1 MAGEPQQ
8 YLGFGADGI
17 TLSADGETLFFG
29 PTGGSY
35 LYSVPTALLRAQGP
49 TSEVRAQAGVTS
61 LTQKGAS
68 DGFETDSNG
77 LVYLGHPQ
85 QNAVV
90 IYNPAN
96 SSMSTFV
103 RDPRVNWVD
112 TLSIGTDG
120 YLYFTVNQL
129 NYAPQQTYPG
139 TDRRIHPYVLFR
151 AKLPGN
157 GTKVATLA

>member
-17 TLSADGETLFFG
+17 ALSSDGATLFFA

-35 LYSVPTALLRAQGP
+35 LYSVPTALLRLQGP
-49 TSEVRAQAGVTS
+49 ASEVRAQAGVTS

-77 LVYLGHPQ
+77 LIYMG
-85 QNAVV
+85 NAEQEAVI

-96 SSMSTFV
+96 ASLSTFV
-103 RDPRVNWVD
+103 RDPRISWVD
-112 TLSIGTDG
+112 TLSIVNG

-129 NYAPQQTYPG
+129 NFAPDQTWPG
-139 TDRRIHPYVLFR
+139 TERRVHPYVLFR
-151 AKLPGN
+151 AKLPNN
-157 GTKVATLA
+157 GTKVSTLA